1 MEILVS
7 AGMIIFAIAFFMYIF
22 LASAILFCD
31 APVSLIGALFS
42 FFCLCP
48 IGRHKIHIGREMKYR
63 WADCISEVNPLYVS
77 GFFRKSASDKNI
89 LSNLKGKFYCE
100 TALCGIWAIAF
111 ICKICTIYMN
121 ANIGK
126 YVTMYLEAVLQLQ
139 KWSGVIMLCIINGIT
154 MRLFVTQRDRIIY
167 GNLSAI

>member
-7 AGMIIFAIAFFMYIF
+7 VGMIIFAIAFFYVYF

-63 WADCISEVNPLYVS
+63 WADCISEVNPLYVA
-77 GFFRKSASDKNI
+77 GFFRKNASDKNI

-111 ICKICTIYMN
+111 ICKIYMN
-121 ANIGK
+121 ANIWKICDYIFG
-126 YVTMYLEAVLQLQ
+126 
-139 KWSGVIMLCIINGIT
+139 GC
-154 MRLFVTQRDRIIY
+154 FVVVE
-167 GNLSAI
+167 